1 MFVEV
6 GGRITLLP
14 ILFYTGRK
22 RIDVYLDKEFEGKKI
37 AVHPNDNTATIY
49 SQNVNKAY
57 LISQKDVI
65 VVYSSSVMSLIIM
78 PRFFLTVWSTFVVP
92 KPCSKEVSG
101 LIFLGRFLVLL
112 QQSIRNLS

>member
-1 MFVEV
+1 VILV

-49 SQNVNKAY
+49 LQADD
-57 LISQKDVI
+57 LIR
-65 VVYSSSVMSLIIM
+65 LI
-78 PRFFLTVWSTFVVP
+78 
-92 KPCSKEVSG
+92 KEHGNEVE
-101 LIFLGRFLVLL
+101 
-112 QQSIRNLS
+112 LSEL

>member
-1 MFVEV
+1 M
-6 GGRITLLP
+6 LP

-57 LISQKDVI
+57 LISQKDVG
-65 VVYSSSVMSLIIM
+65 M
-78 PRFFLTVWSTFVVP
+78 
-92 KPCSKEVSG
+92 
-101 LIFLGRFLVLL
+101 
-112 QQSIRNLS
+112 

>member
-1 MFVEV
+1 MILV

-49 SQNVNKAY
+49 LQADD
-57 LISQKDVI
+57 LIR
-65 VVYSSSVMSLIIM
+65 LI
-78 PRFFLTVWSTFVVP
+78 
-92 KPCSKEVSG
+92 KEHGNEVE
-101 LIFLGRFLVLL
+101 
-112 QQSIRNLS
+112 LSEL

>member
-1 MFVEV
+1 MILV

-49 SQNVNKAY
+49 LQAY
-57 LISQKDVI
+57 DLIR
-65 VVYSSSVMSLIIM
+65 LI
-78 PRFFLTVWSTFVVP
+78 
-92 KPCSKEVSG
+92 KEHGNEVE
-101 LIFLGRFLVLL
+101 
-112 QQSIRNLS
+112 LSEL

>member
-1 MFVEV
+1 MILV

-49 SQNVNKAY
+49 LQADD
-57 LISQKDVI
+57 LIR
-65 VVYSSSVMSLIIM
+65 LI
-78 PRFFLTVWSTFVVP
+78 
-92 KPCSKEVSG
+92 KEHGNEVEMTE
-101 LIFLGRFLVLL
+101 L
-112 QQSIRNLS
+112 

>member
-1 MFVEV
+1 MILV

-49 SQNVNKAY
+49 LQADD
-57 LISQKDVI
+57 LI
-65 VVYSSSVMSLIIM
+65 
-78 PRFFLTVWSTFVVP
+78 RFI
-92 KPCSKEVSG
+92 KEHGNEVE
-101 LIFLGRFLVLL
+101 
-112 QQSIRNLS
+112 LSEL

>member
-1 MFVEV
+1 MEICWLVILV

-49 SQNVNKAY
+49 LQADD
-57 LISQKDVI
+57 LIR
-65 VVYSSSVMSLIIM
+65 LI
-78 PRFFLTVWSTFVVP
+78 
-92 KPCSKEVSG
+92 KEHGNEVE
-101 LIFLGRFLVLL
+101 
-112 QQSIRNLS
+112 LSEL

>member
-1 MFVEV
+1 MILV

-49 SQNVNKAY
+49 LQADD
-57 LISQKDVI
+57 LIR
-65 VVYSSSVMSLIIM
+65 LI
-78 PRFFLTVWSTFVVP
+78 
-92 KPCSKEVSG
+92 KEHGNEVD
-101 LIFLGRFLVLL
+101 
-112 QQSIRNLS
+112 LSEL